1 MELLE
6 HHVGCLTAVLQ
17 RELLRVFLLIAFA
30 YCVMRIWRSC
40 INILR
45 LKNWGNHIP
54 GPKESWLRGNAREM
68 TDAGGLAFFLTY
80 LHDRSTPQS
89 STGRTMPFVLSL
101 QMANNKMAD
110 S

>member
-17 RELLRVFLLIAFA
+17 RKLLRVFLLVALA
-30 YCVMRIWRSC
+30 YCVMRIWRS
-40 INILR
+40 IVNILR

-80 LHDRSTPQS
+80 LHDRSIPQS
-89 STGRTMPFVLSL
+89 LTGRTMPIVLSL
-101 QMANNKMAD
+101 HMVDDREAD

>member
-68 TDAGGLAFFLTY
+68 TAAGGLAFFLTY
-80 LHDRSTPQS
+80 LHDRSTPQKS
-89 STGRTMPFVLSL
+89 DRQDDAICLVL
-101 QMANNKMAD
+101 ANGQQ
-110 S
+110 

>member
-17 RELLRVFLLIAFA
+17 RKLLRVFLLIALA
-30 YCVMRIWRSC
+30 YCVVRIWRSF

-80 LHDRSTPQS
+80 LHDRSIP
-89 STGRTMPFVLSL
+89 
-101 QMANNKMAD
+101 
-110 S
+110 